1 MGTKNPIGRKAGP
14 GTPPD
19 SDGTRWPYSVA
30 RPGGPSTIPAAPA
43 SYGPSWLAR
52 FEDDYHCVWLGT
64 FEIWIDEFVTP
75 TIRRV
80 EDRDIA
86 LGRSFFHPSLKFVRD
101 AAQSVACHRVE
112 LAIRIEE
119 PDHSLRLLE
128 RLNSCSVIHLAAF
141 CLPRKDDY
149 HCVWLGTFEIWIDEF
164 VTPTIRRVEDRDI
177 ALGRSFFHP
186 LLKFVRDAA
195 QSVACHRVELAIRIE
210 EPYHSLRLLER
221 LNQSIQ
227 QNAVEAAI
235 VP

>member
-128 RLNSCSVIHLAAF
+128 RLN
-141 CLPRKDDY
+141 
-149 HCVWLGTFEIWIDEF
+149 
-164 VTPTIRRVEDRDI
+164 
-177 ALGRSFFHP
+177 
-186 LLKFVRDAA
+186 
-195 QSVACHRVELAIRIE
+195 
-210 EPYHSLRLLER
+210 
-221 LNQSIQ
+221 QSIQ

-235 VP
+235 VPIYAIPVMLVEGVHDRPPLLYQDQDRSGYSRVSNMAPLDIP